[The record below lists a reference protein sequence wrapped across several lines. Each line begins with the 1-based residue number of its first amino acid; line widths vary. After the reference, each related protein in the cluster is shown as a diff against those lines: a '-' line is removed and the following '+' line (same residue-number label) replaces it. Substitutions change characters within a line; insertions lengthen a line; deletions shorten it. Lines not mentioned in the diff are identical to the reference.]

1 MDFVPTPAVFPPER
15 SIFLNRMIKPHI
27 QSRSY
32 VQSRKYTS
40 PVYIYILVYSPES
53 NHTHSGFTSQMSPEY
68 VLCSLDRF
76 PDHI

>member
-15 SIFLNRMIKPHI
+15 SIFLNRMIKPHM

-32 VQSRKYTS
+32 VQSRNT
-40 PVYIYILVYSPES
+40 PVRFTYIYWFILL
-53 NHTHSGFTSQMSPEY
+53 NLFTQAACITSQMSSEY
-68 VLCSLDRF
+68 VLYSLDRF